1 METKEIK
8 DKKIKLFRLL
18 STKNNGYEEVVKQ
31 YIHSEVSGGLWA
43 FVRELSETE
52 RFSAKA
58 VQVDET
64 ILFKVVFNPKITSDL
79 YIEFGENTYN
89 IVSIDKYQFN
99 KTDIVIKANQIPAP
113 VYDEVQYEQY

>member
-31 YIHSEVSGGLWA
+31 YIHSEISGGLWA